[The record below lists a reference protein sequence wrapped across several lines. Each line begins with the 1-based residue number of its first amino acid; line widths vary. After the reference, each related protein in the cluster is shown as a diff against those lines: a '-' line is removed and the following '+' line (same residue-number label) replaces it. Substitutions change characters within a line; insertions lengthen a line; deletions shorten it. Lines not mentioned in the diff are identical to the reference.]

1 MTTIPEQAVIQAD
14 RDCAENAI
22 RAWVL
27 MGANDDAWPAIL
39 AQAFATQR
47 LAATKSTD
55 CGCGMGVLCFRDRR
69 EPALG
74 KIAFAIIEGSA
85 GLRAAEHA
93 KEFQTGNW
101 RDALR
106 SAQAVSRLAH
116 SQPASDGLRERI
128 VEILHKRRMCCVNE
142 GKIVAQE
149 ILAALQPLTEPQRLG
164 QEGFDAIDTVLRY
177 HESGGHEGDGSDKA
191 LLGARKSLAA
201 LSTPAQA
208 EPVAWMYHHP
218 GDLEQGWQRYSFER
232 RIQSYEGMSCIE
244 EDAGLIETPL
254 YAHPPAPPQDRE
266 AVVERMAEAIEAAR
280 CPHREGPF
288 GGYDYGYPD
297 NKPIEGG
304 RFVIRDFRDPNSPD
318 WGKWLH
324 QTDDK
329 DEHETMFTRMT
340 QHHVAKAALDAALP
354 LLAEER
360 GERS

>member
-39 AQAFATQR
+39 AQAFATYR
-47 LAATKSTD
+47 LDVTNPAD

-69 EPALG
+69 EPALD

-116 SQPASDGLRERI
+116 SQPASEELLELLREMFDAMVRYEMD
-128 VEILHKRRMCCVNE
+128 VDADAPAAHRDLMERV
-142 GKIVAQE
+142 
-149 ILAALQPLTEPQRLG
+149 LAALRPLTEPQRLG
-164 QEGFDAIDTVLRY
+164 QEGEAYDIASRISVSEFPGKTFTERL
-177 HESGGHEGDGSDKA
+177 EN
-191 LLGARKSLAA
+191 ARIVLAA
-201 LSTPAQA
+201 LTPAQA
-208 EPVAWMYHHP
+208 EPVADDELTRGKDELRRLMDVIWRSEFRIEAPNWKPLDDLPGMVSQIDNMYA
-218 GDLEQGWQRYSFER
+218 GVRAQRDQARWDL
-232 RIQSYEGMSCIE
+232 
-244 EDAGLIETPL
+244 
-254 YAHPPAPPQDRE
+254 HNPPAPPQDRE
-266 AVVERMAEAIEAAR
+266 AVVEALQAWLRYDETDWSDSTGDMIAAYEEALA
-280 CPHREGPF
+280 
-288 GGYDYGYPD
+288 
-297 NKPIEGG
+297 K
-304 RFVIRDFRDPNSPD
+304 
-318 WGKWLH
+318 
-324 QTDDK
+324 
-329 DEHETMFTRMT
+329 TR
-340 QHHVAKAALDAALP
+340 AALP